1 MLRFTGGLLAAAMLL
16 AGLGTPALA
25 GKHNEKLNIGDKAPV
40 IPALPGADDTVYG
53 FDTFKDKDAVVVVFT
68 CNQCPVAQAYNERF
82 NQFVKNYE
90 DKSVG
95 FLAVNVNL
103 GKTEHLPAMKTF
115 AKENGL
121 HYPYVW
127 DKTQKSGKAYGATVT
142 PHVFVLDKDRNV
154 AYMGAWDDHWQN
166 AEGVEKA
173 YTTDAVEAVLAGKA
187 PKETE
192 TLQRGCGIKY
202 E

>member
-40 IPALPGADDTVYG
+40 IPALPGADDTAYG

-82 NQFVKNYE
+82 NQFVKNYK

-103 GKTEHLPAMKTF
+103 GKSEDLPAMKIF

-121 HYPYVW
+121 QFPYVW

-173 YTTDAVEAVLAGKA
+173 YTTDAVEAILAGKA